1 MILPSSMADFVPYDC
16 LLQKA
21 YYFDFGF
28 GFTMVWDWLSSNWQV
43 IGLGLVLQH
52 SIENR
57 STTFGLAFR
66 WREI

>member
-16 LLQKA
+16 LFQKA

-28 GFTMVWDWLSSNWQV
+28 TTVWDWLSGSWRV

-57 STTFGLAFR
+57 STTVGLAFR